1 VVGELSYGKRMREL
15 VGWIACILVLVSSVP
30 ATGAFAA
37 DAGERRQGVESQTP
51 RLTPLLARGG
61 ADVVPFTGSDGR
73 VHLLW
78 EVPLQNA
85 TTLALTVTAVD
96 VLGDGVTIRSLSEA
110 EIASS
115 IEVVGTRSASAE
127 IGPGQAAFLFL
138 TLAFDDAEQ
147 LPQRLDHRLTVAAD
161 RLPHRMTTSGGT
173 VRVARDAVVP
183 LLGPPLEAATGYLAA
198 DGCCTSVRHIRAGLP
213 IDNRE
218 WFAQRFAIDWTQL
231 NEAGAFVA
239 GDPSVPRNYAI
250 YGRRVLAAAD
260 GRVVSVQDGLEDQ
273 VPGQLP
279 GTSLPLD
286 QVDGNAVVIDIGDGL
301 FTLHA
306 HLQKGSIRVAPG
318 DTVRRGDTIALVGN
332 SGNSS
337 SPHLH
342 FHVMDGPLPLGSNGR
357 PYVIDSF
364 RVVGRA
370 VSTAEVDRVETS
382 EEPVPASPVDG
393 DPGRAKQLPLDLSIV
408 AFD

>member
-1 VVGELSYGKRMREL
+1 MRAL
-15 VGWIACILVLVSSVP
+15 LGRIVSSLVLIAAVGVTALP
-30 ATGAFAA
+30 AAEEGRSDPGAQA
-37 DAGERRQGVESQTP
+37 
-51 RLTPLLARGG
+51 RLTPLLARRGTD
-61 ADVVPFTGSDGR
+61 AAPFTGSDGR

-85 TTLALTVTAVD
+85 TTLELAVTGVD
-96 VLGDGVTIRSLSEA
+96 VLGDGVKIRSLSKS
-110 EIASS
+110 EIAGS
-115 IEVVGTRSASAE
+115 IEVVGTRRAGAE

-138 TLAFDDAEQ
+138 TLAFDDAAQ
-147 LPQRLDHRLTVAAD
+147 LPQRLDHRLTVTAD
-161 RLPHRMTTSGGT
+161 RLPQPMTTSGGA

-250 YGRRVLAAAD
+250 YGRRALAAAD

-273 VPGQLP
+273 APGQLP

-301 FTLHA
+301 FTLYA

-318 DTVRRGDTIALVGN
+318 DTVRRGETIALVGN

-342 FHVMDGPLPLGSNGR
+342 FHVMDGPSPLGSNGR
-357 PYVIDSF
+357 PYLIDSF

-370 VSTAEVDRVETS
+370 VSTAEIDRVETS
-382 EEPVPASPVDG
+382 DEAVAALPVRG